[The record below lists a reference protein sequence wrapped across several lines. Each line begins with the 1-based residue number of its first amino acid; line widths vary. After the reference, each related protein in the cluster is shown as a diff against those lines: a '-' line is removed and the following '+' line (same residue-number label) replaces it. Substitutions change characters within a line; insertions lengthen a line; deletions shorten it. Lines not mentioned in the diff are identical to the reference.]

1 MSSFPL
7 LNIKEYQEI
16 TILQKKILKN
26 IDSMLSFINISLS
39 WLYQLRHTLRI
50 CFDFESF
57 KKTVF
62 LCIRCIRHN
71 IDKVKWFISPDKSVI
86 SQLAPKGP

>member
-62 LCIRCIRHN
+62 LCIRHN